1 MDAFKSLNV
10 EMTPEH
16 FKRVI
21 TGAPINAIAE
31 LIWNSLD
38 ADAKNVEVR
47 FSYHGLD
54 GAENPSEIVVK
65 DDGHGIAYDK
75 VEEYFGKY
83 GRSQK
88 TDSRKSPAGR
98 TYHGKLGEGR
108 YKAFSIG
115 SIIEWNTIYEENGEH
130 YTYTI
135 RLDSSSQ
142 MRIQY
147 SDAPIKHEQKKTGT
161 EVRIVGIQEENMQRV
176 GALQKN
182 TEVVP
187 KLLALFA
194 PYLNAYSGITIDYNG
209 TIIDP
214 KDYIDDQSTK
224 TIVHQGKDGKE
235 YSANILIIKWKNAV
249 SGQIYICGQTGVVYD
264 EIENGIGQQKSLS
277 VYAASSYF
285 EEMHQANT
293 LAWGEGDPVF
303 DHFMKETR
311 KAVKEYLKTIDEAE
325 AAKEINAI
333 KEEGA
338 YPYKADP
345 QSEVEKAERGMFD
358 VVAVEINRVVPQ
370 LRKTSVPTKKLTYR
384 LIKEAINTNPSN
396 LKKILEEVF
405 NLTVEQQNTFA
416 ELLEHSRLPNIIDT
430 AKAVADRLEFIYL
443 LEEMVYNDSVGKAI
457 KERTQ
462 FHKLLLKNLW
472 VFGDQYQLGTTDQS
486 LKNVL
491 KAHIQRLGR
500 DELIPNI
507 PPEATE
513 DLTRIPDICLFQQI
527 CHANES
533 YEHLVIE
540 LKRPC
545 KTLTK
550 TEIDQIEDYAFTV
563 RDNPLFDKSCTK
575 WHFILL
581 GQDFDQYVINRLNN
595 DTKGKGNLQNDQ
607 TNHFSISVFRWNEI
621 ISQLKFK
628 YEFLRRKLNL
638 ELSDDPDFAKK
649 TLMEKHEELFPN
661 STWSKKENN

>member
-16 FKRVI
+16 FGRVI

-38 ADAKNVEVR
+38 ADAKSVEVR
-47 FSYHGLD
+47 FLYHGLE
-54 GAENPSEIVVK
+54 GAENLSEIIIK
-65 DDGHGIAYDK
+65 DDGHGISYDK

-98 TYHGKLGEGR
+98 IYHGKLGEGR

-115 SIIEWNTIYEENGEH
+115 SVIEWNSTYEENGA
-130 YTYTI
+130 YLTYTI

-142 MRIQY
+142 MSIQY
-147 SDAPIKHEQKKTGT
+147 SDAPLRSNQRRTGT
-161 EVRIVGIQEENMQRV
+161 VVRIVGIQEKNLQRV
-176 GALQKN
+176 NALQNN
-182 TEVVP
+182 TIVVP
-187 KLLALFA
+187 KLLTIFA

-209 TIIDP
+209 TVIDP
-214 KDYIDDQSTK
+214 EEYIDNRSSK
-224 TIVHQGKDGKE
+224 AVFHQDEGGKQF
-235 YSANILIIKWKNAV
+235 SAEILIIQWKNAV
-249 SGQIYICGQTGVVYD
+249 SGQIYICGPTGVVYD
-264 EIENGIGQQKSLS
+264 EIEYVLGQQKTLS
-277 VYAASSYF
+277 VYVASSYF
-285 EEMHQANT
+285 EEMHQTNT

-303 DHFMKETR
+303 DHFIKEAK
-311 KAVKEYLKTIDEAE
+311 KAVREYIKTVEGTE
-325 AAKEINAI
+325 AAKEIEAI

-338 YPYKADP
+338 YPYKVDP
-345 QSEVEKAERGMFD
+345 QTELEKAERGMFD
-358 VVAVEINRVVPQ
+358 IVAVEINRVVPQ
-370 LRKTSVPTKKLTYR
+370 LRTTSVPTKKLTYR

-396 LKKILEEVF
+396 LRKILEEVF
-405 NLTVEQQNTFA
+405 NLTVEQQNTLA
-416 ELLEHSRLPNIIDT
+416 DLLEHSRLPDIIDT

-443 LEEMVYNDSVGKAI
+443 LEEMVYNDSIGKAI

-472 VFGDQYQLGTTDQS
+472 VFGDQYQLGTSDQS

-491 KAHIQRLGR
+491 RAHIQCLGR
-500 DELIPNI
+500 GELIPNI

-550 TEIDQIEDYAFTV
+550 VEIDQIENYAFTV
-563 RDNPLFDKSCTK
+563 KDNRLFDKSCTK
-575 WHFILL
+575 WRFILL

-595 DTKGKGNLQNDQ
+595 DTKGVGNLQNDQ
-607 TNHFSISVFRWNEI
+607 ANNMSISVYRWNEI

-628 YEFLRRKLNL
+628 YEFLKQKLNL
-638 ELSDDPDFAKK
+638 ELSDDPDHTKK
-649 TLMEKHEELFPN
+649 TLMEKHGELFPN
-661 STWSKKENN
+661 TTWGREDAD